1 MSANPTPPFPPTT
14 SIPPS
19 SRRPRRLA
27 VLAAIVGVVLLA
39 GVVSRCGGPD
49 QVPAGD
55 VASGVDR
62 QPSAG
67 DSGPS
72 GTTPG
77 PASGLPARFAE
88 AALAALATGPG
99 AQVAT
104 APGDATSTTHPT
116 GPGAPGGGAAPG
128 GETGGGAGGGA
139 VPAGPPILAVDPT
152 LTLAPG
158 ETEGTIWLRNVGG
171 SPLTWSLGEAEGP
184 PLVSPAG
191 GTIEPGQQA
200 MTAFEWYQ
208 PQLHSDVDITVTF
221 LSDGGTAEVAV
232 HLTALEPV
240 FSIVD
245 GTWNIRNG
253 NTFLVDYGVMD
264 LGLTLRNDG
273 TAPLAVDPQEL
284 PGLDV
289 IGGPWLLA
297 PGQEV
302 HLHVVLCNAHY
313 SGGIPDFHDRDL
325 HIHTDGWQGTLDF
338 GVRFTLAPGQ
348 VAPAC

>member
-1 MSANPTPPFPPTT
+1 MSANPTPT
-14 SIPPS
+14 IPPS
-19 SRRPRRLA
+19 SRRRRRLA
-27 VLAAIVGVVLLA
+27 VLAAIVGVVLVA
-39 GVVSRCGGPD
+39 GIVSRCGGSA
-49 QVPAGD
+49 QVPADD
-55 VASGVDR
+55 VASGGGR
-62 QPSAG
+62 QQGAG
-67 DSGPS
+67 DVGTS
-72 GTTPG
+72 GTMPSE
-77 PASGLPARFAE
+77 ASGLPARFAD
-88 AALAALATGPG
+88 AALAALAADTE
-99 AQVAT
+99 AQVAA
-104 APGDATSTTHPT
+104 APGDATATTDPT
-116 GPGAPGGGAAPG
+116 GPGAPDGGAAPG
-128 GETGGGAGGGA
+128 GDTAGDGDGAA
-139 VPAGPPILAVDPT
+139 VPIGPPVLSVDPT

-171 SPLTWSLGEAEGP
+171 SPLTWSLDEAEGP

-191 GTIEPGQQA
+191 GIIAPGEQA
-200 MTAFEWYQ
+200 MTAFEWYL
-208 PQLHSDVDITVTF
+208 PQLQSDVDITVTF
-221 LSDGGTAEVAV
+221 LSDGGTVEVAV

-273 TAPLAVDPQEL
+273 TAPLAVDPQEVA
-284 PGLDV
+284 GLDV
-289 IGGPWLLA
+289 IGGPWVLA

-325 HIHTDGWQGTLDF
+325 HVHTDGWQGTLDF